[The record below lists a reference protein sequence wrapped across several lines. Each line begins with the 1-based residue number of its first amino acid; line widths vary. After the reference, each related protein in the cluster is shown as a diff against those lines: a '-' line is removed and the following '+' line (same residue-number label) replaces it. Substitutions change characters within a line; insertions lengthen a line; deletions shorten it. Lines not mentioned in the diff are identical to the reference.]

1 MHARGERQPDSSGY
15 RTNSGSS
22 SFCLI
27 CTNATELF
35 IFRARYS
42 VRFATDVV
50 CHATEPECE
59 YVQCLW
65 HRKCVLV
72 WETKTGANI
81 DSIIAVD
88 FGTPD
93 IYRN

>member
-27 CTNATELF
+27 CTIATELF
-35 IFRARYS
+35 IFQARYS

-50 CHATEPECE
+50 CHETEPKCE
-59 YVQCLW
+59 YVQCL
-65 HRKCVLV
+65 
-72 WETKTGANI
+72 
-81 DSIIAVD
+81 
-88 FGTPD
+88 
-93 IYRN
+93 

>member
-27 CTNATELF
+27 CTIATELF
-35 IFRARYS
+35 IFQARYS

-50 CHATEPECE
+50 CHATEP
-59 YVQCLW
+59 
-65 HRKCVLV
+65 K
-72 WETKTGANI
+72 
-81 DSIIAVD
+81 
-88 FGTPD
+88 
-93 IYRN
+93 